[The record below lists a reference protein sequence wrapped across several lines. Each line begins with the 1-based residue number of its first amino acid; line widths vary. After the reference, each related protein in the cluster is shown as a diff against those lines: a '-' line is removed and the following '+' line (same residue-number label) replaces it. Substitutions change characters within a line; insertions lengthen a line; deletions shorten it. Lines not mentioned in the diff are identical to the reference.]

1 LQLEHPLRRKC
12 SPLLESVLLPGGS
25 DLNVHEWKAVP
36 DIWRTAAE
44 KYPDLIAV
52 IDPYH
57 EPPTEWTYTQL
68 EQEILD
74 FSQGLRAIGVAPD
87 EKLALFADNSCRWLV
102 ADQGIMATGA
112 INVVRGTR
120 SSNEELFQIYTHSE
134 RIFHIKD

>member
-1 LQLEHPLRRKC
+1 
-12 SPLLESVLLPGGS
+12 
-25 DLNVHEWKAVP
+25 LNVHEWKAVP